1 VPSCKKKV
9 PRLPIHIQILTN
21 AAKSYNIKQMHCL
34 SRFGFVLGLIK
45 FIEKYVSICSIKQMH
60 CQKVLLM
67 HLINVA
73 SYCECLSFF
82 FVDLVKTKEVWFRPY
97 LNQLK

>member
-1 VPSCKKKV
+1 MFDNSIKLSIAMEISGAFVQKKV

-34 SRFGFVLGLIK
+34 SRFGFVLALIK
-45 FIEKYVSICSIKQMH
+45 FIEKHVSIKQMH
-60 CQKVLLM
+60 CQNVLLM
-67 HLINVA
+67 YLMNVA

-82 FVDLVKTKEVWFRPY
+82 CGFG
-97 LNQLK
+97 